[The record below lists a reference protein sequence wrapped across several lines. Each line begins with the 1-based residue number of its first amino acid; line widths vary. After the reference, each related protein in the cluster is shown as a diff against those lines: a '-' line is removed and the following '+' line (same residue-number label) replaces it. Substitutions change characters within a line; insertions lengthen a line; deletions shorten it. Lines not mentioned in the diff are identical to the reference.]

1 MDTSKS
7 AGTNVESN
15 GDTTSGFV
23 KKESFGSK
31 AKRHC
36 ARFWWLWLIVFA
48 IIVLVVVLPII
59 YVGVPHKGQ
68 KELDKADIEV
78 TRQGISDPK
87 PNSFHLVLNNKV
99 TSSSSYHPTLSS
111 FNGSLFL
118 EDSLPDIKPF
128 GYITIPEVK
137 SESEVQVDVE
147 QDVEVADMDQ
157 FIAYNKLVISS
168 EEFRLG
174 LRGRPSVKLD
184 GLPSFDADYN
194 KVVTMKGEAC
204 NPFHSQS
211 KRAEADILQGLN
223 KLAGLA
229 ITSADIR
236 TVPEPDGATLLG
248 TLFIPNPS
256 VLGVSM
262 GNVTMD
268 LSVNGTYIGYT
279 LIPDLNLMP
288 GNNTFNMRSYVDTKL
303 VLGLVTKQYTDFVL
317 PLDIIGNSSINSAGD
332 RIPWLEAAIKQNTIR
347 YDLDLSAALG
357 GGGS

>member
-1 MDTSKS
+1 MDTAKPT
-7 AGTNVESN
+7 GTNIESN

-36 ARFWWLWLIVFA
+36 TRFWWLWLVIFA
-48 IIVLVVVLPII
+48 IVILVVVLPII

-68 KELDKADIEV
+68 DELNKADVQVI
-78 TRQGISDPK
+78 RQEITDPQ
-87 PNSFHLVLNNKV
+87 PNSFHLVLNNNV
-99 TSSSSYHPTLSS
+99 TSTSSYHPTLSS

-184 GLPSFDADYN
+184 GLPSFDVDYN
-194 KVVTMKGEAC
+194 KVVTMK
-204 NPFHSQS
+204 
-211 KRAEADILQGLN
+211 GLN

-236 TVPEPDGATLLG
+236 TTPEPDGATLLG

-256 VLGVSM
+256 VLAVSM

-268 LSVNGTYIGYT
+268 LSVNGTSIGYT

-317 PLDIIGNSSINSAGD
+317 PLDIIGNRSVNSAGE
-332 RIPWLEAAIKQNTIR
+332 RIPWLEAAIKENTIR
-347 YDLDLSAALG
+347 YDLDLSTALG
-357 GGGS
+357 GGSS